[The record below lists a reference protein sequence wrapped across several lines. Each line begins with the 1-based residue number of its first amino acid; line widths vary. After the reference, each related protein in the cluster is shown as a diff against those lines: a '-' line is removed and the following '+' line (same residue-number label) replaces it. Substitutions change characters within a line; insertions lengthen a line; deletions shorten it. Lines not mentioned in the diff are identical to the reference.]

1 MITNYPNK
9 VELKDLTFVEDPKGG
24 YTAWITDFPAVVD
37 EGDTQEEV
45 LEKINLYLQQ
55 IKILR

>member
-9 VELKDLTFVEDPKGG
+9 VELKDLTFVPDSKGG
-24 YTAWITDFPAVVD
+24 YSGFITAFPELLE
-37 EGDTQEEV
+37 EGETLVEI
-45 LEKINLYLQQ
+45 LEKINHHLQF